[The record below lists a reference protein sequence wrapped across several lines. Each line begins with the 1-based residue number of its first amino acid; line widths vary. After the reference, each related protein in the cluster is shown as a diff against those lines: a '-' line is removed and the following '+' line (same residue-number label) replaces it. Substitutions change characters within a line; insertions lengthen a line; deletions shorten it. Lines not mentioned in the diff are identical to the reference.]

1 MCFLLFKK
9 LRDVYCVKYNAKDS
23 YAKLLGKGH
32 FIVANLSLTN
42 YTKKEL
48 DITISVPDKYALQN
62 QLTFE
67 DEATADKIIE
77 KGRGVVVYHAPKI
90 KQVENIVGRNF
101 ALHPN
106 DKERV
111 VNVVVKLPNN
121 DSFAEDVLI
130 LHLSTN
136 KKQKELSINIAALLS
151 TTE

>member
-1 MCFLLFKK
+1 MCFLLFNK
-9 LRDVYCVKYNAKDS
+9 LRDAYCVKYNAKDS
-23 YAKLLGKGH
+23 YAKLLGKGN
-32 FIVANLSLTN
+32 FIVVNLSLSN

-48 DITISVPDKYALQN
+48 TITISVPDKYTLLD

-90 KQVENIVGRNF
+90 KQVENVVGQNI

-121 DSFAEDVLI
+121 SSRGDDALI
-130 LHLSTN
+130 LNLSTT
-136 KKQKELSINIAALLS
+136 KKLKELSINIAELLAK
-151 TTE
+151 TE